1 MNIPKGAYWTM
12 KRLIAS
18 ALAFGLLA
26 SSAFAADKVVRI
38 GIFQPASGDSGAGG
52 KQETLG
58 SQFGFHETPTV
69 VINGEKY
76 KVELVYADNGSSPD
90 KAPSAAQKLV
100 SAGVSVVL
108 GSYGSAVSIAGSR
121 YFADAGIP
129 AIGIGCTNPQVTAGN
144 THYFRVCFLDP
155 FQGTVLADY
164 AYNDLKARTAY
175 CIGELGNDYDIGL
188 CHYFKEAFEKLGG
201 KVIDDT
207 FPTGNSDFTSYLTNA
222 KMYGA
227 EVFFCP
233 TSLAYST
240 QIIAQAGAQGAQ
252 FPILGSDTL
261 DSNKTAEAAKD
272 AHVRLIVSTFY
283 QEGGSPEFDKNFKQW
298 LHDDS
303 EAMTN
308 NGGNDMIAAVSVMGY
323 DAYYVALEAL
333 KASASPDSR
342 DVNKALWD
350 VKYKGVSGM
359 ISFDKNGDAIRDS
372 AFLKTV
378 NFETG
383 EWDFLAEHHV
393 NDVKALM

>member
-1 MNIPKGAYWTM
+1 M
-12 KRLIAS
+12 KKFSVIFLACLAS
-18 ALAFGLLA
+18 A
-26 SSAFAADKVVRI
+26 STAFAALAATHEVRI
-38 GIFQPASGDSGAGG
+38 GLFEPLTGDGGLSGR
-52 KQETLG
+52 QEALG
-58 SQFGFHETPTV
+58 VQFGHDEAPSIVIDGETRQV
-69 VINGEKY
+69 R
-76 KVELVYADNGSSPD
+76 LVKADTASSPD
-90 KAPSAAQKLV
+90 GAVKAAQELI
-100 SAGVSVVL
+100 SAGVSLVL
-108 GSYGSAVSIAGSR
+108 GSYSSEDSLAASR
-121 YFADAGIP
+121 LFADAGIP
-129 AIGIGCTNPQVTAGN
+129 AIGIGCTNPQVTQGN
-144 THYFRVCFLDP
+144 SHYFRLCFVDP
-155 FQGTVLADY
+155 LQGAVLADY
-164 AYNDLKARTAY
+164 AFNEMKARTAY

-261 DSNKTAEAAKD
+261 DSNKTAEAAKN

-298 LHDDS
+298 LHDDP

-308 NGGNDMIAAVSVMGY
+308 NGGNDMISAISVMGY

-359 ISFDKNGDAIRDS
+359 ISFDKNGDAVRDS

-383 EWDFLAEHHV
+383 EWDFLAEHHLSTA
-393 NDVKALM
+393 KSAQ

>member
-129 AIGIGCTNPQVTAGN
+129 AIGVSCTNPQVTAGN

-261 DSNKTAEAAKD
+261 DSNKTAEAAKN

-298 LHDDS
+298 LHDDP

-308 NGGNDMIAAVSVMGY
+308 NGGNDMISAISVMGY

-383 EWDFLAEHHV
+383 QWDFLAEHHV

>member
-129 AIGIGCTNPQVTAGN
+129 AIGVSCTNPQVTAGN

-164 AYNDLKARTAY
+164 AYNSLKARTAY
-175 CIGELGNDYDIGL
+175 CLGELGNDYDIGL

-261 DSNKTAEAAKD
+261 DSNKTAEAAKN

-298 LHDDS
+298 LHDDP

-308 NGGNDMIAAVSVMGY
+308 NGGNDMISAISVMGY

-383 EWDFLAEHHV
+383 QWDFLAEHHV

>member
-1 MNIPKGAYWTM
+1 M
-12 KRLIAS
+12 KKLIATAVAFGMIAS
-18 ALAFGLLA
+18 AAL
-26 SSAFAADKVVRI
+26 AADKVVRI
-38 GIFQPASGDSGAGG
+38 GIFEPASGDSGAGG

-129 AIGIGCTNPQVTAGN
+129 AIGVSCTNPQVTAGN

-261 DSNKTAEAAKD
+261 DSNKTAEAAKN

-298 LHDDS
+298 LHDDP

-308 NGGNDMIAAVSVMGY
+308 NGGNDMISAISVMGY

-383 EWDFLAEHHV
+383 QWDFLAEHHV

>member
-1 MNIPKGAYWTM
+1 M
-12 KRLIAS
+12 KKLIATAVAFGMIAS
-18 ALAFGLLA
+18 AAL
-26 SSAFAADKVVRI
+26 AADKVVRI
-38 GIFQPASGDSGAGG
+38 GIFEPASGDSGAGG

-58 SQFGFHETPTV
+58 AQFGFHETPTV

-129 AIGIGCTNPQVTAGN
+129 AIGVSCTNPQVTAGN

-261 DSNKTAEAAKD
+261 DSNKTAEAAKN

-298 LHDDS
+298 LHDDP

-308 NGGNDMIAAVSVMGY
+308 NGGNDMISAISVMGY

-342 DVNKALWD
+342 DVNKALWN

-383 EWDFLAEHHV
+383 QWDFLAEHHV

>member
-1 MNIPKGAYWTM
+1 M
-12 KRLIAS
+12 
-18 ALAFGLLA
+18 
-26 SSAFAADKVVRI
+26 
-38 GIFQPASGDSGAGG
+38 
-52 KQETLG
+52 
-58 SQFGFHETPTV
+58 
-69 VINGEKY
+69 
-76 KVELVYADNGSSPD
+76 
-90 KAPSAAQKLV
+90 
-100 SAGVSVVL
+100 VL

-129 AIGIGCTNPQVTAGN
+129 AIGVSCTNPQVTAGN

-261 DSNKTAEAAKD
+261 DSNKTAEAAKN

-298 LHDDS
+298 LHDDP

-308 NGGNDMIAAVSVMGY
+308 NGGNDMISAISVMGY

-359 ISFDKNGDAIRDS
+359 ISFDKNGDAVRDS

-383 EWDFLAEHHV
+383 QWDFLAEHHLST
-393 NDVKALM
+393 VKSAQ